1 MRYKNKSLISGIVA
15 TALLIGLLESEAIQ
29 LSGPFLYGDENNIS
43 LILKKGDDTFVIQPG
58 EQVII
63 NDNVYTYKSVDVASQ
78 TLIMENVSI
87 PVGDVSTIH
96 YVTGTKMKERGL
108 KGLKT
113 GGLVGAA
120 VGVVLGSSEG
130 YLHYLVL
137 TVPMCAAVDGAVL
150 GIVGAGIG
158 SKEKNSQVYTLGDND
173 WKIANE

>member
-58 EQVII
+58 VQVII

-78 TLIMENVSI
+78 TLIMENASI
-87 PVGDVSTIH
+87 PLYNVSTIH

-120 VGVVLGSSEG
+120 VGVVLGSHEG

-137 TVPMCAAVDGAVL
+137 TVPMCAVVDGAVL

-158 SKEKNSQVYTLGDND
+158 STEKNSQVYALGDND